1 MGQEPRQ
8 ITNIVMMGMGE
19 PLYNFESVR
28 DGILT
33 MSDDAGLSIS
43 KRKITLSTSG
53 IVPKIKMAGD
63 EIGSIKQPAFDAGN
77 GVFETVCGDPNP
89 NRHEVAAC
97 AWGICPAPSLFELA
111 GGHLIFRLNKV
122 KLKPV

>member
-1 MGQEPRQ
+1 MGTGAEA
-8 ITNIVMMGMGE
+8 NNKYCYDGYGE

-53 IVPKIKMAGD
+53 IVPKI
-63 EIGSIKQPAFDAGN
+63 N
-77 GVFETVCGDPNP
+77 GG
-89 NRHEVAAC
+89 
-97 AWGICPAPSLFELA
+97 
-111 GGHLIFRLNKV
+111 
-122 KLKPV
+122 